1 MNDVVIVGGGSA
13 GCILASR
20 LSEDASRK
28 VLLLESGPVFSSF
41 PESLLD
47 PNRMDETYDWGTVS
61 ARDSIPL
68 RRGKVLGGGSAV
80 NAAVAIR
87 ARPADF
93 NRWKRAG
100 IDGWSL
106 AEIQQAYER
115 ILVPVV
121 QPPLE
126 SLTPGCQGFIASA
139 TENGF
144 ALIADFNGADA
155 QGVGPHPRNVVGGV
169 RVNAAMAYL
178 TEPVR
183 ARPNLK
189 IRGETRVVEV
199 LLDRQRATGVRLA
212 DGRIERAGE
221 VILAAGVYGSPEI
234 LLRSGIGPA
243 ADLKA
248 IGISAIVDVPVGR
261 RLMDHPLLYTL
272 YALKPHA
279 ARLKPAAGALVCTG
293 SSIAGPGELD
303 LQIAATHF
311 ADPSLSPTGAVIG
324 LGAAVTLPESRGSVA
339 LASRDVL
346 RIDPRFLTEERDRVR
361 LAEARELADG
371 IARTAP
377 LCDLIECELE
387 SPGLRSYHHGTSTA
401 PMREVVDGAGR
412 VYGLDGLR
420 VIDASILPEIPSMPT
435 NLTVMMAAERIAAA
449 IDL

>member
-87 ARPADF
+87 ARPAGF

-144 ALIADFNGADA
+144 ALIADFNG
-155 QGVGPHPRNVVGGV
+155 
-169 RVNAAMAYL
+169 
-178 TEPVR
+178 
-183 ARPNLK
+183 
-189 IRGETRVVEV
+189 
-199 LLDRQRATGVRLA
+199 
-212 DGRIERAGE
+212 
-221 VILAAGVYGSPEI
+221 
-234 LLRSGIGPA
+234 
-243 ADLKA
+243 
-248 IGISAIVDVPVGR
+248 
-261 RLMDHPLLYTL
+261 
-272 YALKPHA
+272 
-279 ARLKPAAGALVCTG
+279 
-293 SSIAGPGELD
+293 
-303 LQIAATHF
+303 
-311 ADPSLSPTGAVIG
+311 
-324 LGAAVTLPESRGSVA
+324 
-339 LASRDVL
+339 
-346 RIDPRFLTEERDRVR
+346 
-361 LAEARELADG
+361 
-371 IARTAP
+371 
-377 LCDLIECELE
+377 
-387 SPGLRSYHHGTSTA
+387 
-401 PMREVVDGAGR
+401 
-412 VYGLDGLR
+412 
-420 VIDASILPEIPSMPT
+420 
-435 NLTVMMAAERIAAA
+435 
-449 IDL
+449 